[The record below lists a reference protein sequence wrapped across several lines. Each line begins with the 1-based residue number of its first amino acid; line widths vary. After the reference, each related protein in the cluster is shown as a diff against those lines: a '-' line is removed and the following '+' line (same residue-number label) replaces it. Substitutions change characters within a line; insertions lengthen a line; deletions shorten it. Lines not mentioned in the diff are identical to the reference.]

1 MDIGDKKRLSETA
14 NQVRILVLSM
24 LAKARSG
31 HTGGSLSVVDILTY
45 LYFYKMRHKPDEP
58 HWPERDRLVLSK
70 GHAAP
75 ALYALLSMCGY
86 FPRSELFKLRRVTGS
101 LQGHP
106 DMRRTPGVDASTG
119 SLGQGLSMANG
130 IALGLRLSG
139 IASKVFVILGDGELQ
154 EGQIWEAAMS
164 AAHYKLSNVVAIID
178 ANQLQIDGRVEKIMG
193 VEPIAAKWEAFGW
206 NVEEVDG
213 HNFLQLD
220 AAVSGM
226 EKSGNGKPN
235 VIVARTIKG
244 KGVSFMEGKY
254 QYHGVAPKM
263 DELRRAMDELGGE
276 VIIEEDS

>member
-1 MDIGDKKRLSETA
+1 
-14 NQVRILVLSM
+14 
-24 LAKARSG
+24 
-31 HTGGSLSVVDILTY
+31 
-45 LYFYKMRHKPDEP
+45 
-58 HWPERDRLVLSK
+58 
-70 GHAAP
+70 
-75 ALYALLSMCGY
+75 
-86 FPRSELFKLRRVTGS
+86 
-101 LQGHP
+101 
-106 DMRRTPGVDASTG
+106 
-119 SLGQGLSMANG
+119 
-130 IALGLRLSG
+130 
-139 IASKVFVILGDGELQ
+139 
-154 EGQIWEAAMS
+154 MS

>member
-1 MDIGDKKRLSETA
+1 MDVGEKKRLSETA
-14 NQVRILVLSM
+14 NQVRILVLNM
-24 LAKARSG
+24 LTKACSG

-45 LYFYKMRHKPDEP
+45 LYFYKMRHKPEDP
-58 HWPERDRLVLSK
+58 DWPERDRLVLSK

-75 ALYALLSMCGY
+75 TLYALLSMCGY
-86 FPRSELFKLRRVTGS
+86 FPRSELFKLRRVNGS

-106 DMRRTPGVDASTG
+106 DARRTPGVEASTG

-139 IASKVFVILGDGELQ
+139 ITSKVYVILGDGEIQ

-164 AAHYKLSNVVAIID
+164 ASHYRLGNVVVIID
-178 ANQLQIDGRVEKIMG
+178 ANQLQIDGRVENIMG

-206 NVEEVDG
+206 NVQEVNG
-213 HNFLQLD
+213 HDFSQLD
-220 AAVSGM
+220 AAVSKM
-226 EKSGNGKPN
+226 EQSSDGKPN
-235 VIVARTIKG
+235 VVVARTIKG
-244 KGVSFMEGKY
+244 KGVSFMEGKC

-276 VIIEEDS
+276 VLIEEDS

>member
-14 NQVRILVLSM
+14 NQVRILVLNM

-106 DMRRTPGVDASTG
+106 DMQRTPGVDASTG